1 MGWSCLTPLLVG
13 LAQMTHDESHFAG
26 GVHLR
31 FGVKVAAVDLVHQT
45 GAVAH
50 PAAQLGHGDVGGE
63 GFEIDG
69 GQIDLVVAANGEFW
83 FFHRGLDLFHNCLD
97 FNTFKSLFYPL
108 NLLFFEEIS
117 KD

>member
-1 MGWSCLTPLLVG
+1 
-13 LAQMTHDESHFAG
+13 MTHDESHFAG

-50 PAAQLGHGDVGGE
+50 PAAELSHGDVGGE

-69 GQIDLVVAANGEFW
+69 GQVDLVVAANGKFW
-83 FFHRGLDLFHNCLD
+83 FFHRGLDIFHSRFDVLHRSLYIFHNCLD